1 MLERQWMLHAWTTDM
16 DTHARCPVFPGFLD
30 QHAAELV
37 QLVLATLPE
46 YHDLPSRHAVVAFL
60 QQALGN
66 ETFTKTFAGAL
77 VKLPG
82 SKSSPQVQ
90 FAGAVHML

>member
-1 MLERQWMLHAWTTDM
+1 M
-16 DTHARCPVFPGFLD
+16 CPVFPGFLD

-46 YHDLPSRHAVVAFL
+46 YHDSPSQHAVLAFL
-60 QQALGN
+60 QQALSN

-82 SKSSPQVQ
+82 SKSSSQVQ
-90 FAGAVHML
+90 FTHAFQMLQYIVLCPCQVRSVYVCRPF

>member
-1 MLERQWMLHAWTTDM
+1 M
-16 DTHARCPVFPGFLD
+16 DTHTMLPVLPGFLD

-46 YHDLPSRHAVVAFL
+46 YHDSPSQHAVVAFL
-60 QQALGN
+60 QQALDN

-82 SKSSPQVQ
+82 SKASPQVQ
-90 FAGAVHML
+90 LAHAVQML